1 MERKRSIYFLNKHNT
16 HSNEFRL
23 HMHNCYEIIYILSGS
38 GTVVIGDKTYPI
50 VQDMYCIVSPQTYH
64 AERFEGYGEVLFIGF
79 EYSNK
84 ELIPQ
89 NCVYRAADMSMLIYF
104 RKIIDEYKQQSA
116 EYEFAARALL
126 DLLLVTAIR
135 DTGGASRKC
144 KDIEYIKTYIEQ
156 YSNQKI
162 NFGQLAKLS
171 GYSYDYFRHVFKQ
184 RFGVSPQEYLI
195 DARLENA
202 KRLLKST
209 SLTCT
214 EIAYNCGFSSAAQM
228 SLLFKRKFGA
238 SPVAYKKAD

>member
-38 GTVVIGDKTYPI
+38 GTVVVEDKTHPI
-50 VQDMYCIVSPQTYH
+50 AQDMYYVVSPQTYH
-64 AERFEGYGEVLFIGF
+64 TERFEGYGEILFIGF

-84 ELIPQ
+84 GLIPQ
-89 NCVYRAADMSMLIYF
+89 NGVYRAGDMSILIYLK
-104 RKIIDEYKQQSA
+104 KIIDEYKQQNA
-116 EYEFAARALL
+116 EYEFAAQAFLE
-126 DLLLVTAIR
+126 LLLVSTMRNIN
-135 DTGGASRKC
+135 GASRKC

-184 RFGVSPQEYLI
+184 RFGVSPQDYLI
-195 DARLENA
+195 EVRLENA
-202 KRLLKST
+202 KRLLKAT
-209 SLTCT
+209 KLTCT
-214 EIAYNCGFSSAAQM
+214 EIAYNCGFSSGAQM